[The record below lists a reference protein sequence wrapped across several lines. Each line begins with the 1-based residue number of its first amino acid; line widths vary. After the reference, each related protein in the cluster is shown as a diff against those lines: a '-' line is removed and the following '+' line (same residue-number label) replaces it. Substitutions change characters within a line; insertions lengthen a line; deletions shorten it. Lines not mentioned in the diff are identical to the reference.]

1 MCAAVLFI
9 FSKFLSGSHSKLHLH
24 CCFLH
29 CCSWFCFIFSQ
40 LLLSLTHW
48 TSPVHQSEKSPC
60 RHWFLSF
67 SFSSPF
73 SPFPILVFFFFSP
86 PVFHIGSLFLSG
98 SPSSP
103 LTAEAPG
110 HFLSGLPAA
119 PHHHQPHRPLPPSER
134 SSHAQAFPC
143 ATHHPGHALGAAL
156 SLQSMRPPWNQP
168 PPPFHRVHHH
178 HHPLTPTSSC
188 SSLHLFRTQHL
199 GGRSWDDPP
208 PPHPSFETLCLG
220 AGTGTLRTSWDWLL
234 SS

>member
-168 PPPFHRVHHH
+168 PPPF
-178 HHPLTPTSSC
+178 SS
-188 SSLHLFRTQHL
+188 RPP
-199 GGRSWDDPP
+199 PP
-208 PPHPSFETLCLG
+208 PPHTHLFL
-220 AGTGTLRTSWDWLL
+220 LL
-234 SS
+234 SPPLSDPASRREELGRPSAASPLLWNFVFGSGDRHIEN